1 MGKGVSSFRSTKA
14 LLMNWRQLT
23 VSILNALL
31 KEGNISP
38 KHKYLRVIAKRMGL
52 GSFQWQ
58 DKGQWAEIDAQ
69 DVLSE
74 YEEKLVYCEG
84 CRALPRVVESLSL
97 EIFKPCLNT
106 ILCNL
111 LWVNLLEQG
120 VGPDHLQRSLPTP
133 SSPGSCK
140 TQMQLQE
147 CAGAKSALPM
157 TKCIA
162 SHNTLTYRA
171 TARQEPRENCHL
183 ERHFM
188 SLKHFTVSASLLR
201 DIWM

>member
-38 KHKYLRVIAKRMGL
+38 KHKYLRVIAKRMGP

-84 CRALPRVVESLSL
+84 CRALPRESWSL
-97 EIFKPCLNT
+97 FPWRYSNPAWTQSCATCSGWTCSSRELDQIISRGPFQPQAVQDPVKHKCSSRSVQGPNQPFPWQNALLHTTLWPTEPLHGRSQEKTVIWNGISCLWN
-106 ILCNL
+106 ILLYQL
-111 LWVNLLEQG
+111 L
-120 VGPDHLQRSLPTP
+120 
-133 SSPGSCK
+133 C
-140 TQMQLQE
+140 
-147 CAGAKSALPM
+147 
-157 TKCIA
+157 
-162 SHNTLTYRA
+162 
-171 TARQEPRENCHL
+171 
-183 ERHFM
+183 
-188 SLKHFTVSASLLR
+188 
-201 DIWM
+201 